1 MQVQYNYDFEIA
13 SLIVMVI
20 VFLHFAFVRQFP
32 SDKTR
37 VYGML
42 ILSCMF
48 ECIFNIASSVGLA
61 NAAFIPQVVNEV
73 VTFAFFVFE
82 GLSSYLIFC
91 YFAVQG
97 ELGEKSKRP
106 VWILGTLPFVLFEFF
121 VILTPFIGF
130 FYYFWDGVYYQGFGA
145 NFGYWYVICY
155 FVLNLAYIAFRRK
168 VIGKRMKLIVLI
180 YTAVAVVMIA
190 VQYHIRGILMT
201 SVGNTIVLLMIYLAM
216 QNPNEMI
223 DPVTE
228 IGNESALLQQIKN
241 RLYQTKGLIP
251 HTAEFAVITVRI
263 RKMHHLNDLL
273 GIENRNAILQDI
285 GSYLYLLGGKFHVF
299 HNPDDMFTVIV
310 DSVDRSREIRDQIA
324 DRFRKDWGVQ
334 QNRIVLD
341 IAMII
346 QYYPGDFKTVPD
358 YIGMRNFL
366 LEEAENAGSGVA
378 VESSSELADK
388 YWRRN
393 KVELVMERAIRE
405 KTFQVYYQPIYS
417 LKEKRIVSLEAL
429 VRLQDEELGFISPDE
444 FIPLAERDGSIIA
457 IGAIVLEECCRFL
470 AHHVLS
476 NASLGIRTIQVN
488 LSMVQCM
495 CQNLAETI
503 LPVLE
508 KYHIPPSMITL
519 EVTEGAALTT
529 PEQMQYHMKELGGM
543 GITFAMD
550 DYGSGNSN
558 CSYLI
563 RFPFREVKIDKEIVW
578 AYFDNPVAQVVLE
591 NEIRTIRKL
600 QIPLVVEGIEKI
612 EQSQIMEK
620 LGVDYIQGYYYGKP
634 MPEQECLRHV
644 RQFNAAAEN
653 YA

>member
-1 MQVQYNYDFEIA
+1 MRVQYNYDFEIA

-20 VFLHFAFVRQFP
+20 VFLHFAFVRQFL

-37 VYGML
+37 VFGML

-48 ECIFNIASSVGLA
+48 ECIFNIASCIGLA
-61 NAAFIPQVVNEV
+61 NAAHIPQIVNEV

-97 ELGEKSKRP
+97 EMRGNSKRL
-106 VWILGTLPFVLFEFF
+106 VWILGTLPFALFEIFA
-121 VILTPFIGF
+121 ILTPFIGF

-180 YTAVAVVMIA
+180 YTAVAVAMIA
-190 VQYHIRGILMT
+190 MQYRVRGILMT

-223 DPVTE
+223 DAVTD
-228 IGNESALLQQIKN
+228 IGNESALMQQIKS
-241 RLYQTKGLIP
+241 RLRQTKGLKL

-263 RKMHHLNDLL
+263 RKMHHLNALL

-285 GSYLYLLGGKFHVF
+285 GSFLYKLGGKFHVF
-299 HNPDDMFTVIV
+299 HNSGDMFTVIV
-310 DSVDRSREIRDQIA
+310 DSVDRSREIRDQIC
-324 DRFRKDWGVQ
+324 DRFQKDWGVQ

-341 IAMII
+341 IAIAV
-346 QYYPGDFKTVPD
+346 QYYPSDFKTVPD
-358 YIGMRNFL
+358 YIGLRNFL
-366 LEEAENAGSGVA
+366 LEEAEHAGADAV
-378 VESSSELADK
+378 VESSSGLADK
-388 YWRRN
+388 FQRRN
-393 KVELVMERAIRE
+393 KVELAVAKAIRE
-405 KTFQVYYQPIYS
+405 QTFQVYYQPIYS

-429 VRLQDEELGFISPDE
+429 VRLCDEELGFISPDE
-444 FIPLAERDGSIIA
+444 FIPLAERDGSIIS

-488 LSMVQCM
+488 LSVAQCM
-495 CQNLAETI
+495 RQDLAETI

-519 EVTEGAALTT
+519 EVTEGAAITT
-529 PEQMQYHMKELGGM
+529 PEQMQRHMKELGGM

-578 AYFDNPVAQVVLE
+578 AYFDNPIAQVVLE
-591 NEIRTIRKL
+591 NEIQTIRKL

-612 EQSQIMEK
+612 EQSQIMEQ

-644 RQFNAAAEN
+644 RQFNAAVEN